1 MSEDNKLDMII
12 ESIIKLAS
20 KNKLELRDTIS
31 LMTGDFY
38 EERFIAEYL
47 QTEIRCNKLL
57 DMIRTMENSNNTAMY
72 VCDIEDLKKQL
83 LIMKQYID
91 ILELRAEKE
100 NIKLPKI
107 K

>member
-1 MSEDNKLDMII
+1 MGEDNKADMII
-12 ESIIKLAS
+12 ESITKLAT
-20 KNKLELRDTIS
+20 KNKLDLRDTIS
-31 LMTGDFY
+31 LMIGDFY

-47 QTEIRCNKLL
+47 QVQIRCNKLL
-57 DMIRTMENSNNTAMY
+57 DMIRTIESNNNAMY

>member
-1 MSEDNKLDMII
+1 MGEDNKADMII
-12 ESIIKLAS
+12 ESITKLAT
-20 KNKLELRDTIS
+20 KNKLDLRDTIS
-31 LMTGDFY
+31 LMIGDFY

-47 QTEIRCNKLL
+47 QAQIRCNKLL
-57 DMIRTMENSNNTAMY
+57 DMIRTIESNNNAMY